1 MSEMKEPR
9 DLFMHGLKDLYYAEK
24 HIVKKLPGMI
34 EEATDEE
41 LMKGLKQHLEQ
52 TKEHVKNLERVFAE
66 LGEEA
71 AGEKCPGIDGITTE
85 HDKFVEEEQPS
96 PEVLD
101 TFLTGAAARVE
112 HYEIAAYSGL
122 VTSAKAMG
130 EDAAAKL
137 LEKNL
142 AQELEALKLV
152 EAVGTRL
159 VESHAQEVAA

>member
-1 MSEMKEPR
+1 MAAIKDSRE
-9 DLFMHGLKDLYYAEK
+9 LFMHGLKDLYYAEQL
-24 HIVKKLPGMI
+24 IVKKLPGMI

-41 LMKGLKQHLEQ
+41 LREGLRRHLEQ
-52 TKEHVKNLERVFAE
+52 SKEHVTNLEQVFDE

-71 AGEKCPGIDGITTE
+71 AGEKCPGMDGLVKE
-85 HDKFVEEEQPS
+85 HDEFVEEEQPS

-137 LEKNL
+137 LERNL
-142 AQELEALKLV
+142 AQEQEALKLV

-159 VESHAQEVAA
+159 VESQAREVAA